1 MPPIPEDAVVLADY
15 MLMADFV
22 PNSSWGT
29 MKISKGVRLV
39 SISREH
45 WFDSGS
51 ALSFTRDGI
60 LSLGGYRIYNN
71 ASVKQNAL
79 PFFGSG
85 ISQRFHVHSDR
96 SPNTSF
102 QIDGAAYGTTHPEY
116 VAGDRIGS
124 TSATHWDTG
133 NNDGTYAQTDNTNG
147 TNAEEA
153 VGVRNLDM
161 GRHILKCYDNQTGS
175 YYIPVATEVH
185 TPTHSSSH
193 YQSFES
199 PFLHELVGGDRNM
212 EQNNLV
218 VTADGKTWDEV
229 TRDVSYIGNV
239 KVRAF
244 TDSDTAWS
252 VYVKLDE
259 WRGGKYFNKD
269 FAIAYDRMICL
280 VDGQYEIYIQGYSTA
295 SMTQVLYVNGNAITG
310 GAQVVVSGG
319 ELQFNMKVNEQLK
332 RGDYVQVRGE
342 WGKGGSTY
350 DIFQITRV

>member
-1 MPPIPEDAVVLADY
+1 
-15 MLMADFV
+15 
-22 PNSSWGT
+22 
-29 MKISKGVRLV
+29 
-39 SISREH
+39 
-45 WFDSGS
+45 
-51 ALSFTRDGI
+51 
-60 LSLGGYRIYNN
+60 
-71 ASVKQNAL
+71 
-79 PFFGSG
+79 
-85 ISQRFHVHSDR
+85 
-96 SPNTSF
+96 
-102 QIDGAAYGTTHPEY
+102 
-116 VAGDRIGS
+116 
-124 TSATHWDTG
+124 
-133 NNDGTYAQTDNTNG
+133 
-147 TNAEEA
+147 
-153 VGVRNLDM
+153 
-161 GRHILKCYDNQTGS
+161 
-175 YYIPVATEVH
+175 
-185 TPTHSSSH
+185 
-193 YQSFES
+193 
-199 PFLHELVGGDRNM
+199 M

-218 VTADGKTWDEV
+218 VTPDGKTWDEV

-244 TDSDTAWS
+244 TDTDTSWS

-295 SMTQVLYVNGNAITG
+295 SMTQVMYVNGNAISG